1 MNNNS
6 NNDRQITWTEELEKF
21 FKHSGEKALCLSSLH
36 KHSEKVYAYRRTFI
50 DLPVIVLSTAAGSLS
65 IGSSSIFGEENEK
78 IASLGI
84 GVLSLIVGITNTVG
98 SYFAWGKRSETH
110 RISQIEYA
118 KLSRFLRLELTLP
131 RSERMKPAEL
141 LKLVRSDWERLA
153 EIAPM
158 VPKKVIKEFKARY
171 RRRKSTICLPD
182 ELNGLDPI
190 KVFNQLDN
198 MENDVVD
205 DPLAA
210 FDAELESING
220 TGSPDS
226 NNNVKVDIKK
236 KVNLDDFKIDVDAEW
251 EKTVKNND
259 NNDTT
264 IT

>member
-1 MNNNS
+1 MNDTS
-6 NNDRQITWTEELEKF
+6 DRIITWTEELERF

-78 IASLGI
+78 LASLGI
-84 GVLSLIVGITNTVG
+84 GVLSLVVGITNTVG

-153 EIAPM
+153 EIAPI
-158 VPKKVIKEFKARY
+158 VPKKVIKDFKIRY
-171 RRRKSTICLPD
+171 KRKRSNICLPD

-190 KVFNQLDN
+190 LIFNHLDK
-198 MENDVVD
+198 MENNVVD
-205 DPLAA
+205 DQLAE
-210 FDAELESING
+210 FDAELESVSSTPKTNSSFIVN
-220 TGSPDS
+220 
-226 NNNVKVDIKK
+226 IEKK
-236 KVNLDDFKIDVDAEW
+236 DNEIQPITKEEVFIVED
-251 EKTVKNND
+251 D
-259 NNDTT
+259 NNDDNNQNN
-264 IT
+264 

>member
-1 MNNNS
+1 MGDSS
-6 NNDRQITWTEELEKF
+6 NRNITWTKELEQF
-21 FKHSGEKALCLSSLH
+21 FKNSGEKALCLSSLH
-36 KHSEKVYAYRRTFI
+36 KHSENVYSYKRTFI

-78 IASLGI
+78 VASLGI

-98 SYFAWGKRSETH
+98 SYFSWGKRSETH
-110 RISQIEYA
+110 RISHIEYA

-153 EIAPM
+153 EIAPI

-171 RRRKSTICLPD
+171 KRKRSSICLPD

-190 KVFNQLDN
+190 MIFNQLDK
-198 MENDVVD
+198 MDNDIIE

-210 FDAELESING
+210 FDAELESIN
-220 TGSPDS
+220 
-226 NNNVKVDIKK
+226 NNNTPVSNDESIVVEVKDIE
-236 KVNLDDFKIDVDAEW
+236 NNNGFSLDVEAEW
-251 EKTVKNND
+251 QKTTKQNKK
-259 NNDTT
+259 TS

>member
-6 NNDRQITWTEELEKF
+6 NNDRQITWTEQLERF

-36 KHSEKVYAYRRTFI
+36 KQSEKVYSYRRTFI

-65 IGSSSIFGEENEK
+65 IGSSSIFGEQNEK

-84 GVLSLIVGITNTVG
+84 GVLSLLVGITNTVG

-131 RSERMKPAEL
+131 RSERMKPSEL
-141 LKLVRSDWERLA
+141 LKLVRNDWERLA

-158 VPKKVIKEFKARY
+158 VPKKVIKEFKTRY

-190 KVFNQLDN
+190 KVFHQLDN

-220 TGSPDS
+220 TSSPDS
-226 NNNVKVDIKK
+226 SDIKVIIEK
-236 KVNLDDFKIDVDAEW
+236 KNVFNVDVEGEW
-251 EKTVKNND
+251 EKTVQKNLNKD
-259 NNDTT
+259 NNTT